1 MKRIRD
7 ENLTKESGEMV
18 MGKFREK
25 FKNGAIKWK
34 LNFMV
39 KVAIGLMAI
48 LGIGAL
54 VGAWELNVQ
63 TKELHDNWM
72 NANNIIAELDY
83 LTSEVRLKQYA
94 HVISSS
100 TAEFSQHEAEIESLK
115 AQINENM
122 VAYELT
128 ISSTTDRQYY
138 DAAAKAWERY
148 LQATGDEF
156 IELSRTMRLQDAN
169 EIMLGEGFEAFTEFQ
184 VSFDT
189 LLEFNHAGAE
199 KASSRATTVYIVVC
213 IAVIVLVALAT
224 FIAINISKEIIK
236 GIVTPIDQL
245 KHAAAE
251 MTQGRLDAEIAY
263 ESEDELGQLADSIRE
278 VQVTL
283 GAYVREISETLEV
296 IATGD
301 LTKNFREITDFRGEF
316 GSIKDSFVQILKEF
330 NITLSRIQEAAADV
344 DSGSDEIAGAAADLA
359 SGTGEQ
365 ASAVEELTATI
376 MTVNSM
382 AEESAKEA
390 KDASSKATTAVKE
403 AETER
408 QHMKELQEEMGRIKE
423 ISEQIE
429 AIVTSIEEIASQTS
443 LLALNASIE
452 AARAGDAGRG
462 FAVVAEQ
469 IGKLATDSAQA
480 VVNAKELI
488 GKTVEAID
496 KGSNMTERTAQGFE
510 KIIGELDSFAEMAHG
525 VSDTATAQ
533 AQALE
538 QIEEG
543 IEQISTVTQQNA
555 AASEECSAI
564 SEELAARASEMMSQ
578 IQKFTLHK

>member
-1 MKRIRD
+1 MAMEK
-7 ENLTKESGEMV
+7 L
-18 MGKFREK
+18 REK
-25 FKNGAIKWK
+25 IKNSAIKWK

-39 KVAIGLMAI
+39 KVAIGLMAV
-48 LGIGAL
+48 LGLGAL
-54 VGAWELNVQ
+54 IGAWELNSQ

-83 LTSEVRLKQYA
+83 RTSEVRLKQYA

-100 TAEFSQHEAEIESLK
+100 TAEFNQHEQEIEELK
-115 AQINENM
+115 KQISVLMAE
-122 VAYELT
+122 YELT
-128 ISSTTDRQYY
+128 ISSTEDRQYY
-138 DAAAKAWERY
+138 DAAVKAWNRY
-148 LQATGDEF
+148 LTATGEEF
-156 IELSRTMRLQDAN
+156 IKLSRYMELEKAN
-169 EIMLGEGFEAFTEFQ
+169 AIMLGEGFEAFTEFQ
-184 VSFDT
+184 ESFDA

-199 KASSRATTVYIVVC
+199 KANDYATTVYIIVC
-213 IAVIVLVALAT
+213 IIVIVLVALAT
-224 FIAINISKEIIK
+224 ITAIMISREIIK
-236 GIVTPIDQL
+236 GIVTPVDEL

-251 MTQGRLDAEIAY
+251 MTQGRLDAEIEY
-263 ESEDELGQLADSIRE
+263 ESEDELGELADSIRE

-283 GAYVREISETLEV
+283 GAYVHEISETLEV

-301 LTKNFREITDFRGEF
+301 LTKNFKEITDFRGEF
-316 GSIKDSFVQILKEF
+316 GSIKDSFVRILKEF
-330 NITLSRIQEAAADV
+330 NITLSRIQDAAADV
-344 DSGSDEIAGAAADLA
+344 DSGSDEIAGAATDLA

-382 AEESAKEA
+382 AEESAREA
-390 KDASSKATTAVKE
+390 NSASSKAATAVKE

-408 QHMKELQEEMGRIKE
+408 LHMKELQEEMERIKA

-510 KIIGELDSFAEMAHG
+510 KIIGELDSFAEMAHS

-564 SEELAARASEMMSQ
+564 SEELAARATEMMSQ
-578 IQKFTLHK
+578 IHKFTLHS

>member
-1 MKRIRD
+1 MAM
-7 ENLTKESGEMV
+7 E
-18 MGKFREK
+18 KFRK
-25 FKNGAIKWK
+25 KIKNGAIQWK

-39 KVAIGLMAI
+39 KVAIGLMLL
-48 LGIGAL
+48 LGLGAL
-54 VGAWELNVQ
+54 IGAWELNLQ

-94 HVISSS
+94 HVISS
-100 TAEFSQHEAEIESLK
+100 TIDEIIQHEAEIEELQE
-115 AQINENM
+115 QIHGLMAE
-122 VAYELT
+122 YELT
-128 ISSTTDRQYY
+128 ISSETDRQYY
-138 DAAAKAWERY
+138 DTAAKAWETY
-148 LQATGDEF
+148 TAVTGDKF
-156 IELSRTMRLQDAN
+156 ISLSRAMMLEEAN
-169 EIMLGEGFEAFTEFQ
+169 AIMLGEGFEAFSEFQ
-184 VSFDT
+184 TSFDA
-189 LLEFNHAGAE
+189 LMEFNHAGAE
-199 KASSRATTVYIVVC
+199 KANNHATVVYIIVCVIVV
-213 IAVIVLVALAT
+213 VLVALAT
-224 FIAINISKEIIK
+224 VIAIFISKEIIK
-236 GIVTPIDQL
+236 GVVTPVEQL
-245 KHAAAE
+245 KYAAAE
-251 MTQGRLDAEIAY
+251 MTQGRLDADIEY
-263 ESEDELGQLADSIRE
+263 ESADELGELADSIRE

-301 LTKNFREITDFRGEF
+301 LTKNFKEITDFRGEF
-316 GSIKDSFVQILKEF
+316 GSIKDSFVRILKEF
-330 NITLSRIQEAAADV
+330 NITLSRIQDAAADV

-359 SGTGEQ
+359 TGTSEQ

-390 KDASSKATTAVKE
+390 NDASGKAATAVKE

-408 QHMKELQEEMGRIKE
+408 LHMKELQEEMERIKE

-496 KGSNMTERTAQGFE
+496 KGSTMTERTAKGFE
-510 KIIGELDSFAEMAHG
+510 KIIDELDSFAEMAHG

-578 IQKFTLHK
+578 IQKFTLHS

>member
-1 MKRIRD
+1 
-7 ENLTKESGEMV
+7 

-39 KVAIGLMAI
+39 KVSIGLMAI
-48 LGIGAL
+48 LGLGAL
-54 VGAWELNVQ
+54 IGAWELNLQ
-63 TKELHDNWM
+63 TKELHNNWM

-100 TAEFSQHEAEIESLK
+100 TAEFNQHEAEIEDLK

-122 VAYELT
+122 AAYELT
-128 ISSTTDRQYY
+128 ISSATDRQYY
-138 DAAAKAWERY
+138 DAATKAWEKY
-148 LQATGDEF
+148 LKATGEEF
-156 IELSRTMRLQDAN
+156 IELSRTMHLQDAN
-169 EIMLGEGFEAFTEFQ
+169 AIMLGEGFEAFTEFQ
-184 VSFDT
+184 TCFDT
-189 LLEFNHAGAE
+189 LLEFNQAGAE
-199 KASSRATTVYIVVC
+199 KASDYASNVYIAVC

-224 FIAINISKEIIK
+224 LVAINISKEIIRD
-236 GIVTPIDQL
+236 IVTPIDQL

-251 MTQGRLDAEIAY
+251 MTQGQLDAEILY
-263 ESEDELGQLADSIRE
+263 ESGDELGELADSIRE

-382 AEESAKEA
+382 AEESDRKSTRLN
-390 KDASSKATTAVKE
+390 SS
-403 AETER
+403 
-408 QHMKELQEEMGRIKE
+408 HL
-423 ISEQIE
+423 
-429 AIVTSIEEIASQTS
+429 
-443 LLALNASIE
+443 
-452 AARAGDAGRG
+452 
-462 FAVVAEQ
+462 
-469 IGKLATDSAQA
+469 
-480 VVNAKELI
+480 
-488 GKTVEAID
+488 
-496 KGSNMTERTAQGFE
+496 
-510 KIIGELDSFAEMAHG
+510 
-525 VSDTATAQ
+525 
-533 AQALE
+533 
-538 QIEEG
+538 
-543 IEQISTVTQQNA
+543 
-555 AASEECSAI
+555 
-564 SEELAARASEMMSQ
+564 RASRMPSSA
-578 IQKFTLHK
+578 

>member
-1 MKRIRD
+1 MAMGNFK
-7 ENLTKESGEMV
+7 EN
-18 MGKFREK
+18 
-25 FKNGAIKWK
+25 FKNRAVKAK
-34 LNFMV
+34 LSFMSRV
-39 KVAIGLMAI
+39 SIILMLV
-48 LGIGAL
+48 LGVGAL
-54 VGAWELNVQ
+54 FGAFELNLQ
-63 TKELHDNWM
+63 TKELHENWM

-100 TAEFSQHEAEIESLK
+100 TAEFDQHEAEIAALLE
-115 AQINENM
+115 QINGLM
-122 VAYELT
+122 ADYEKT
-128 ISSTTDRQYY
+128 ISSDADRQLFE
-138 DAAAKAWERY
+138 KAGEEWTLY
-148 LQATGDEF
+148 LRATGDEF
-156 IELSRTMRLQDAN
+156 FKLSRAMKLDEAN
-169 EIMLGEGFEAFTEFQ
+169 AIMLGEGYDAFVEFQ
-184 VSFDT
+184 QYFDE

-199 KASSRATTVYIVVC
+199 EAAEHATAVFIFVC
-213 IAVIVLVALAT
+213 IMVVVLVVASAITALR
-224 FIAINISKEIIK
+224 IAKMIIE
-236 GIVTPIDQL
+236 GIVTPVDEL
-245 KHAAAE
+245 KYAAAE
-251 MTQGRLDAEIAY
+251 MTQGRLDAQIDY
-263 ESEDELGQLADSIRE
+263 ESEDELGELADSIRE

-283 GAYVREISETLEV
+283 GAYVHEISETLEV

-301 LTKNFREITDFRGEF
+301 LTKNFKEITDFRGEF

-330 NITLSRIQEAAADV
+330 NITLSRIQDAAADV
-344 DSGSDEIAGAAADLA
+344 DSGSDEIAGAATDLA

-390 KDASSKATTAVKE
+390 NNASSKASIAVKE

-408 QHMKELQEEMGRIKE
+408 QHMKELQDEMGRIKE
-423 ISEQIE
+423 ISVQIE

-452 AARAGDAGRG
+452 AARAGEAGRG

-480 VVNAKELI
+480 VVDAKELI

-564 SEELAARASEMMSQ
+564 SEELAARATEMMSQ
-578 IQKFTLHK
+578 IHKFTLHS

>member
-1 MKRIRD
+1 MAMGNFK
-7 ENLTKESGEMV
+7 EN
-18 MGKFREK
+18 
-25 FKNGAIKWK
+25 FKNRAVKAKLSFMTRVSIILMLVLGA
-34 LNFMV
+34 
-39 KVAIGLMAI
+39 
-48 LGIGAL
+48 GAL
-54 VGAWELNVQ
+54 FGAWELNMQ
-63 TKELHDNWM
+63 TKKIHDWM
-72 NANNIIAELDY
+72 EANNIIAELDY
-83 LTSEVRLKQYA
+83 LTSEIRLQQYG

-100 TAEFSQHEAEIESLK
+100 TAEFDTREANIEKTL
-115 AQINENM
+115 ATINELI
-122 VAYELT
+122 AEYEKT
-128 ISSTTDRQYY
+128 ITTEVDRQYFTEAC
-138 DAAAKAWERY
+138 DAWTLY
-148 LQATGDEF
+148 LRATGQEF
-156 IELSRTMRLQDAN
+156 YNLSRAMKLDEAN
-169 EIMLGEGFEAFTEFQ
+169 EIMLGEGYEAFQTFQ
-184 VSFDT
+184 VNFDE
-189 LLEFNHAGAE
+189 LLEFNKAEAESTSDHA
-199 KASSRATTVYIVVC
+199 TMVFILVCVMVV
-213 IAVIVLVALAT
+213 VLVVIAAITALR
-224 FIAINISKEIIK
+224 IAKMIIES
-236 GIVTPIDQL
+236 IVTPVDEL
-245 KHAAAE
+245 KYAAAE
-251 MTQGRLDAEIAY
+251 MTQGRLDAQIDY
-263 ESEDELGQLADSIRE
+263 EAGDELGELADSIRE

-301 LTKNFREITDFRGEF
+301 LTKNFKEITDFRGEF
-316 GSIKDSFVQILKEF
+316 GSIKTSFVKILKEF
-330 NITLSRIQEAAADV
+330 NITLSRIQDAAADV
-344 DSGSDEIAGAAADLA
+344 DSGSDEIAGAATDLA

-390 KDASSKATTAVKE
+390 NHASSKAATAVKE

-408 QHMKELQEEMGRIKE
+408 QHMKDLQEEMERIKA

-496 KGSNMTERTAQGFE
+496 KGSSMTERTAQGFE

-564 SEELAARASEMMSQ
+564 SEELAARATEMMSQ
-578 IQKFTLHK
+578 IHKFTLHS

>member
-1 MKRIRD
+1 MA
-7 ENLTKESGEMV
+7 M
-18 MGKFREK
+18 EK
-25 FKNGAIKWK
+25 FKENFKNRAVKAK
-34 LNFMV
+34 LSFMTRV
-39 KVAIGLMAI
+39 SIILMLV
-48 LGIGAL
+48 LGVGAL
-54 VGAWELNVQ
+54 FGAWELNMQ
-63 TKELHDNWM
+63 TKKLHDWM
-72 NANNIIAELDY
+72 EANNIIAELDY
-83 LTSEVRLKQYA
+83 LTSEVRLQQYG

-100 TAEFSQHEAEIESLK
+100 KAEFDTREANIEKTLNT
-115 AQINENM
+115 INRLIDE
-122 VAYELT
+122 YELT
-128 ISSTTDRQYY
+128 IITEVDRQHFAEAC
-138 DAAAKAWERY
+138 DAWNVY
-148 LQATGDEF
+148 LKATGQ
-156 IELSRTMRLQDAN
+156 ELYDLSCAMKLEEAN
-169 EIMLGEGFEAFTEFQ
+169 AIMLGEGYEAFQEFQ
-184 VSFDT
+184 VNFDE
-189 LLEFNHAGAE
+189 LLEFNKAEAE
-199 KASSRATTVYIVVC
+199 KASEHATMVFVIICIMVV
-213 IAVIVLVALAT
+213 VLVILAAITALR
-224 FIAINISKEIIK
+224 IDKMIIE
-236 GIVTPIDQL
+236 GVITPVDEL
-245 KHAAAE
+245 KYAAAE
-251 MTQGRLDAEIAY
+251 MTQGRLDAKVEY
-263 ESEDELGQLADSIRE
+263 ESEDELGELADSIRE

-283 GAYVREISETLEV
+283 GAYVREISKTLEV

-301 LTKNFREITDFRGEF
+301 LTKNFKEITDFRGEF
-316 GSIKDSFVQILKEF
+316 GSIKDSFVRILKEF
-330 NITLSRIQEAAADV
+330 NITLNRIQDAASDV
-344 DSGSDEIAGAAADLA
+344 DTGSDEIAGAATDLA

-382 AEESAKEA
+382 AEKSAREA
-390 KDASSKATTAVKE
+390 NNASSKATTAVKE
-403 AETER
+403 AEVER
-408 QHMKELQEEMGRIKE
+408 KHMKELQEEMERIKA

-429 AIVTSIEEIASQTS
+429 VIVTSIEEIASQTS

-496 KGSNMTERTAQGFE
+496 KGSSMTERTAQGFE
-510 KIIGELDSFAEMAHG
+510 KIMGELSNFAGMAQG

-578 IQKFTLHK
+578 IHKFTLHR